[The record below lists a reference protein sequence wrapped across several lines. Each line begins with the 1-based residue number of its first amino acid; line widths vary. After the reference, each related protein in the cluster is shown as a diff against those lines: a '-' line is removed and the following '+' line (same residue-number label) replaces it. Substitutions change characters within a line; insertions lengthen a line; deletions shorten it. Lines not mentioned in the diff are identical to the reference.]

1 MKTRKMMLN
10 EGWYPRDAAEISRYT
25 AAFRGGSGANGARR
39 VARAAIAPHA
49 GWFYS
54 GRLSALAF
62 ASLEK
67 DADTVIIAGGH
78 LPASAPV
85 LFAEEDAADTPLGA
99 MPIDREL
106 RSLVQQGLRDAGLCA
121 AADNYA
127 DNSVEVLLPFACAM
141 FPDAHLLALR
151 IGANAAAFEAGR
163 LIAQAASSLRRRA
176 VLVGSTDLT
185 HYGAAYGFCPKES
198 GKAALDWVRDV
209 NDRRFIDAVLSGNPD
224 MALERVMKERSACSA
239 GAALLAMGFARELAG
254 GSPPAASLLEY
265 GTSADAE
272 PDTGESADT
281 FVGYAAIAL

>member
-1 MKTRKMMLN
+1 
-10 EGWYPRDAAEISRYT
+10 
-25 AAFRGGSGANGARR
+25 
-39 VARAAIAPHA
+39 
-49 GWFYS
+49 
-54 GRLSALAF
+54 LSALAF
-62 ASLEK
+62 ASLQK

-106 RSLVQQGLRDAGLCA
+106 RLLVQQGLRDASLCA

-127 DNSVEVLLPFACAM
+127 DNSVEVLLPLARAM

-151 IGANAAAFEAGR
+151 IGASEKAFEAGR
-163 LIAQAASSLRRRA
+163 LIARAASALRRHP
-176 VLVGSTDLT
+176 VIIGSTDLT
-185 HYGAAYGFCPKES
+185 HYGAAYGFQPKGG

-224 MALERVMKERSACSA
+224 MALERAVKERSACSA
-239 GAALLAMGFARELAG
+239 GAALLAMGFVRELEDD
-254 GSPPAASLLEY
+254 SHPAASLLEY
-265 GTSADAE
+265 GTSADAA

-281 FVGYAAIAL
+281 FVGYATIAL